1 MQATLPLAQKT
12 TCFLL
17 AASVWGKGTEKDPD
31 SYMQKWRATSN
42 GLEYQGEQ
50 HKDCTLI
57 LDELGQM
64 DAGDA
69 GNAAYMLAD
78 GMGKTC
84 GKGAGG
90 LCLAMLAWLAR

>member
-1 MQATLPLAQKT
+1 MATT
-12 TCFLL
+12 
-17 AASVWGKGTEKDPD
+17 VWGKGTEKDPD